1 MILNKLYLD
10 CGIVVVAGLLW
21 WRYDYVVSDRDALK
35 TQLEQS
41 ESRLEVY
48 RDALISERESAA
60 RVAALSKQN
69 IEDLNNAKAEIDRL
83 RLDVESGDAGLQVNA
98 ECPEPRSVPS
108 TSTSTGTPNATGP
121 RLSNAAQRDYFT
133 LRDRHAEATAQITG
147 LQQYIL
153 SECTKKS
160 PGD

>member
-1 MILNKLYLD
+1 MILNKLYLAL
-10 CGIVVVAGLLW
+10 GIAAVVGAAWL
-21 WRYDYVVSDRDALK
+21 RYDYVVSDRDELK
-35 TQLEQS
+35 MQLEQS
-41 ESRLEVY
+41 ESNLKVY

-60 RVAALSKQN
+60 RVAALSQKN
-69 IEDLNNAKAEIDRL
+69 IEDLNNAKSEIDRL

-108 TSTSTGTPNATGP
+108 TGTSTGTPNATGP

-153 SECTKKS
+153 SECTQKS
-160 PGD
+160 PQ